1 MSGWH
6 FFGMELMLHQLVFQ
20 QSELI
25 SISSRVILN
34 FSNCKADELQLNFL
48 FTDKCIWYSLT
59 FHSLKTKQNGNCN
72 ACSSV

>member
-6 FFGMELMLHQLVFQ
+6 FFGMELMLLQLVFL

-48 FTDKCIWYSLT
+48 VTISVYGTVT
-59 FHSLKTKQNGNCN
+59 FHSLKTNQNGNCN
-72 ACSSV
+72 TYSV